1 MNPLFRICPVVTLL
15 FLGVAPAPRD
25 PIDTQSAIVAVL
37 LAAWDNGSVDSLLI
51 SPTPLP
57 PGEDW
62 VPSRT
67 HPLDTSVHLIAGD
80 FPGDYAFAQAW
91 TAYSHPVLGEFQ
103 LDLPEIAAQLR
114 HHVSLSADSPSATK
128 GHESWVWVAFSKAG
142 FSRDSSVSVIYRVY
156 YCGRECA
163 GSDTFVLQRQAGQW
177 AVDRAYQGWR
187 S

>member
-1 MNPLFRICPVVTLL
+1 MRHLRRLCPVVTMLA
-15 FLGVAPAPRD
+15 LGVAPVPKGASD
-25 PIDTQSAIVAVL
+25 AQSAIAALL
-37 LAAWDNGSVDSLLI
+37 LAYWDDGSVDSLFI

-67 HPLDTSVHLIAGD
+67 HPLDSVDLIPND
-80 FPGDYAFAQAW
+80 FPSDSAFAQAW
-91 TAYSHPVLGEFQ
+91 AAYRHPAPGTFQ
-103 LDLPEIAAQLR
+103 LDRAEIAARLR
-114 HHVSLSADSPSATK
+114 RPVSLSADTPDATK
-128 GHESWVWVAFSKAG
+128 THESWVWVAFSKAG

-163 GSDTFVLQRQAGQW
+163 GSDTFVLRRQAGQW